1 MFALPTPP
9 VTPSDAAFFTVV
21 TDITGA
27 RYPHRAFLIASLLR
41 RSNYFPKDSITA
53 VGAVAELQIVKAG
66 PRMQNAMWGIDR
78 VKQSERAEAAAIL
91 EAIVDRVIVSERNG
105 DVLTRWLCDDEKK
118 SGRVYDR
125 LWGIE
130 TTRLIPWRYGAT
142 DYNGPS
148 RVYDVLIGRVRR
160 LQIQDHALFQDAKNN
175 LGVWG
180 REMEVTM
187 ELRGREDESED
198 EEDEDVEMRQES
210 EEETEDDDSEE
221 ESSEDEKAEESH
233 MEVDEAE
240 ESHMEVDEAEENNME
255 VDE

>member
-9 VTPSDAAFFTVV
+9 VTPSEAAFFTIV

-27 RYPHRAFLIASLLR
+27 RHPHRAIPHRFSLTPLQLLSKRLDYR
-41 RSNYFPKDSITA
+41 RNQALQGPQA
-53 VGAVAELQIVKAG
+53 QVGAVAELEIVKAG

-130 TTRLIPWRYGAT
+130 TTRLIPWRYGAA

-198 EEDEDVEMRQES
+198 EEDENVEMAEEPT
-210 EEETEDDDSEE
+210 EEETEDDESEKESSEE
-221 ESSEDEKAEESH
+221 EEVEENH
-233 MEVDEAE
+233 MDVDE
-240 ESHMEVDEAEENNME
+240 
-255 VDE
+255 